1 MGKVATPVV
10 DYALKQTGVDPSR
23 IALLGTSMGGE
34 LAPRAAAFE
43 HRIAACIANDGLYDF
58 AAAFLSMI
66 PPAQH
71 ESFVAMIN
79 APAGPSPLDAILT
92 GMAKASPVAGWS
104 FANGTWAFGVASPR
118 EFLRKALDYNLRDGV
133 AEKIRCP
140 ALVGDAEGDLFFK
153 GQADE
158 LFNHLTCKKTLLRFT
173 EAEGAGAHCQMGAG
187 RLAFARM
194 FDWLDETLAP
204 S

>member
-1 MGKVATPVV
+1 
-10 DYALKQTGVDPSR
+10 
-23 IALLGTSMGGE
+23 
-34 LAPRAAAFE
+34 
-43 HRIAACIANDGLYDF
+43 
-58 AAAFLSMI
+58 
-66 PPAQH
+66 
-71 ESFVAMIN
+71 
-79 APAGPSPLDAILT
+79 
-92 GMAKASPVAGWS
+92 MAKASPVARWS
-104 FANGTWAFGVASPR
+104 FANGAWAFGVAGPR

-140 ALVGDAEGDLFFK
+140 LWWATPKATLFFK

-194 FDWLDETLAP
+194 FDWLDGTLAP